1 LSNQDIAAR
10 LQVSVRTVE
19 GHLYNA
25 NRKLGT
31 TSRAGLAALLLDG

>member
-1 LSNQDIAAR
+1 MSNQDIAGR

-25 NRKLGT
+25 YRKLGT
-31 TSRAGLAALLLDG
+31 TTRTGLAALLLGS